1 MSDID
6 DKVHE
11 YYITIIN
18 ERKCYDWLCESVQKY
33 GNWDVDTASRVLPHL
48 CRWGGLK
55 AIYDSHKYTKP
66 LATMLYNHYRE
77 EFSGYVGKELLEQI
91 DEHIANAQTH
101 LNNVEIKLQESIN
114 MNKPFVTTQYVFGQD
129 VSKLTNEEFLAAIKR
144 IEVDIE
150 KLSSIK
156 VESKKVAKQIADL
169 QADLAL
175 IVEAYDKA

>member
-18 ERKCYDWLCESVQKY
+18 ERACYDWLCESVKMY
-33 GNWDVDTASRVLPHL
+33 GNWDADIVGGLLPAL
-48 CRWGGLK
+48 CRRGKLRV
-55 AIYDSHKYTKP
+55 IYEDHKYAKP
-66 LATMLYNHYRE
+66 LVTLLYNHYRE
-77 EFSGYVGKELLEQI
+77 EFSGYVGKDLLEQI
-91 DEHIANAQTH
+91 DEHIANAQTY

-129 VSKLTNEEFLAAIKR
+129 VSKLTNEEFIAAIKR
-144 IEVDIE
+144 IEGDIE